1 MINEPALTR
10 IVLARLG
17 VARPSQL
24 VQCVDMRWQCMRWK
38 SSSKRD
44 ASKGRWTKLG
54 KLLTVKPEGDQYA
67 NNDEDN
73 ARTWLREMPR
83 RVQRRV
89 AVLVDTLDG
98 AKAYIKDSCRADFDE
113 VARLCR
119 VLDRDD
125 ANVEARYCAGSRIAA
140 LLGAGVNIK
149 STGEGRDAQWF
160 VYEHCGMPRQFK
172 RERGRRTEKL
182 TTDDEALLTCFA
194 KTQDA
199 RVMHCLKLR
208 SLLTE
213 AVSLRAGTDNDGR
226 IRCGYNRVGTET
238 DRLAC
243 YESPSGSGFNLQ
255 TVTKKHRYLFKADEG
270 CVMAQCDLKGA
281 DGWTVAAHSAALG
294 DTTMLDDYRAGLK
307 PAKNIALLHLHG
319 TSINA
324 RTRDEL
330 RELHRTVDED
340 GWHYFTCK
348 RAQHAG
354 SYLVG
359 ELTMSGQI
367 LSDSYK
373 MSGVPTYV
381 EPSVCRDILHKGFF
395 VRYPGVLRWQ
405 DSVAAMLIARGELRS
420 PCGFKRVFYGRKKE
434 KRSTGW
440 RVNHATLGE
449 ALAHE
454 PQVTTTNCTMDAL
467 LRCWHD
473 PENHTSDGNL
483 IVEPLHT
490 VHDSGNFQ
498 CRIEHTEFMRRKLY
512 EWFDNEIC
520 IAGTKL
526 VIPFSGTIGADW
538 GMRDAQPV

>member
-10 IVLARLG
+10 IILARLG

-24 VQCVDMRWQCMRWK
+24 VQCVDMRWQAMRWRP
-38 SSSKRD
+38 SSKRD
-44 ASKGRWTKLG
+44 ATKGRWTKLG
-54 KLLTVKPEGDQYA
+54 KLLTTKPEGAEYA
-67 NNDEDN
+67 DNDEDN
-73 ARTWLREMPR
+73 GRTWLREMPR
-83 RVQRRV
+83 TVQRRT
-89 AVLVDTLDG
+89 AVVCDDLTS
-98 AKAYIKDSCRADFDE
+98 AEPYIKDSCHDAFGEIR
-113 VARLCR
+113 RLCGVLVRRDADTATTHSAASR
-119 VLDRDD
+119 V
-125 ANVEARYCAGSRIAA
+125 AC
-140 LLGAGVNIK
+140 LLGVGVNIK

-160 VYEHCGMPRQFK
+160 VYEHCAQPRQYK

-182 TTDDEALLTCFA
+182 TTDDEALLTCYA
-194 KTQDA
+194 KTNDIRIA
-199 RVMHCLKLR
+199 HCLRLR

-213 AVSLRAGTDNDGR
+213 SVSLRAGTDADGR

-319 TSINA
+319 ASINA

-381 EPSVCRDILHKGFF
+381 EPAVCRDILRKGFF

-405 DSVAAMLIARGELRS
+405 NSVAAMLIARGELRA

-434 KRSTGW
+434 KRATGW

-454 PQVTTTNCTMDAL
+454 PQVTTTNATVDAL
-467 LRCWHD
+467 LRLWTD
-473 PENHTSDGNL
+473 PENRDASGDL
-483 IVEPLHT
+483 IVEPLHSI
-490 VHDSGNFQ
+490 HDSILAE

-512 EWFDNEIC
+512 AWFDNEIC

-526 VIPFSGTIGADW
+526 VIPFNGTIGADW